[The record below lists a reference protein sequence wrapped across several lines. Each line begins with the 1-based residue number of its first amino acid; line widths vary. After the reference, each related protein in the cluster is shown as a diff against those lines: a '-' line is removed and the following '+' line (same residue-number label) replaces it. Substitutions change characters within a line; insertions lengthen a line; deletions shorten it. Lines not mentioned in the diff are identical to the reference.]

1 MSGSYV
7 CETFFYKT
15 YVESS
20 QPDRHI
26 MSLVPRQRVPDSVV
40 PFVHVL
46 QRHGGVVLDNLGQGG
61 ALVEDHA
68 KDDKLQVCSER
79 WIPVDCAGDFF
90 FLVSIAIPHLTMLIS
105 VRMYWRTVSTPW
117 KLMTVWSKSEDRG
130 EV

>member
-1 MSGSYV
+1 MHQTPGRSQMGLLCQDRLFV
-7 CETFFYKT
+7 CDTFFYKT

-26 MSLVPRQRVPDSVV
+26 MSLVPWQRVPDSVV

-46 QRHGGVVLDNLGQGG
+46 QRHGCVVLDNLGQGG

-90 FLVSIAIPHLTMLIS
+90 FLCQLQFLT
-105 VRMYWRTVSTPW
+105 
-117 KLMTVWSKSEDRG
+117 
-130 EV
+130 

>member
-1 MSGSYV
+1 
-7 CETFFYKT
+7 
-15 YVESS
+15 
-20 QPDRHI
+20 

-46 QRHGGVVLDNLGQGG
+46 QRHGCVVLDNLGQGG

-90 FLVSIAIPHLTMLIS
+90 FFCVNCNSSPDNVDQREDVLANSVHTM
-105 VRMYWRTVSTPW
+105 
-117 KLMTVWSKSEDRG
+117 
-130 EV
+130 EVDDGVV

>member
-1 MSGSYV
+1 M
-7 CETFFYKT
+7 FFYKT

-46 QRHGGVVLDNLGQGG
+46 QRHGCVVLDNLGQGG

-90 FLVSIAIPHLTMLIS
+90 FFVSIAIPHLTMLIS